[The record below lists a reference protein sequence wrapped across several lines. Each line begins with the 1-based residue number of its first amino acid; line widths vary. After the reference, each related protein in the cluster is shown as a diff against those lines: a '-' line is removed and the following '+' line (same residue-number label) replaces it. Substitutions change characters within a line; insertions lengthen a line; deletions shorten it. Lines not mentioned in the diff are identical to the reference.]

1 MGLRCVL
8 GRAGSGKTA
17 RVLDGIASELTRRPH
32 GPPLVLLVPEQA
44 TFQMEQA
51 LLERLRTQHN
61 RSAFLRAEV
70 LSFQRLAWRVLS
82 SLGGE
87 SHPAIGELGKR
98 MLLRSLLHRHADE
111 LQLLHRVGTRPG
123 FIAHLSDTLAEL
135 SAHRVGEA
143 ELWGAQSSLPKEH
156 GADAGGA
163 LSAKLGDLAILTR
176 AYHDALEGRWTD
188 PDGRLS
194 QVAAKLAGT
203 QLFDGASVWVDGFTG
218 FTPQELAVLEALLG
232 HVESVEVTLC
242 LDPREVEDGLDPTES
257 ELFRPTHE
265 TYRDLRDRALSQGVP
280 LEPPVRLPASMDGS
294 SNGDQP
300 RYAAPDLAHLEREMG
315 NYPGQ
320 RYPEDPQGLS
330 VLAAPDR
337 RAEVEAAAREVL
349 RLARDEGMRYRDIVL
364 GVRELDVYGDLI
376 EEVFRRHH
384 IPVFI
389 DRRRSVAHHPVVEL
403 VRSALETIQ
412 MDWAYEP
419 VFRYLKTDLAPV
431 DRDEVDRLENYVL
444 EFGIRGWRWRDPNP
458 WTFVRRYTLEAEPS
472 EDAPD
477 PRQAAD
483 DAQAREL
490 ADINEIRDR
499 ARDALMTFHERVAEA
514 RRSRQPVQTL
524 SAALY
529 ELLENLGVAEAV
541 ERWSRDAEA
550 ADDLVAA
557 QEHLQVWD
565 AVVELLDQT
574 IEGLDDLSFTV
585 AEYAEVIDAG
595 LEAIEV
601 GLIPPGT
608 DQVVV
613 GTVERSRHPHVRAAL
628 VLGAVD
634 GAYPK
639 RQEEDPLL
647 GDREREALNAADI
660 ELQPT
665 ARVRTLHEPYF
676 TYVALTRASERLWI
690 AYPRADEEG
699 KALRPAP
706 FVRRLEA
713 LYPPLEIDSPS
724 PFETRVEQIETGEG
738 LAEALATRL
747 RAIRDGRASTEG
759 PWLGLYDWAVA
770 NDEIRRELAPALA
783 GLAYRNDVAP
793 LAPELVEALF
803 GSQVLASPSR
813 LESFAKC
820 PFQHFARY
828 GLRLAERPVQ
838 QVEAP
843 ELGLLYHAA
852 LSTFAQR
859 AEQDELDL
867 GELDDPRLSELMDE
881 IVGELAPRLQNEI
894 LTSTARY
901 RYLERHIRDTL
912 LEVSRRVVADAHRGR
927 FRPVR
932 TEVRFGPSGELP
944 PVVLDLGERRQLTIR
959 GAIDRV
965 DLAESETGERW
976 LRVVDY
982 KSRPQTLN
990 LDELYHGISLQ
1001 LGLYVLAA
1009 LQGQTWLADVDDARF
1024 AGLLYL
1030 PIGEPVVGA
1039 DGPIDPDE
1047 AERQR
1052 HKKHRADGWLLNDP
1066 SALAAMDESGSF
1078 DLLPVNMTQRGEPD
1092 KRSRVLDEDD
1102 FGRLLD
1108 HLGNQLQALGERML
1122 AGTIAPVPTRH
1133 RNRTPCEHCEY
1144 RSVCQFDPRLPGNRY
1159 RDLETM
1165 KNPSVLEAL
1174 RARDDDRESNGSST
1188 DASGEEAS

>member
-1 MGLRCVL
+1 MGLRFVL
-8 GRAGSGKTA
+8 GRSGSGKTA
-17 RVLDGIASELTRRPH
+17 RVLDDIATELTRQSH
-32 GPPLVLLVPEQA
+32 GPPLVLLVPEQS

-51 LLERLRTQHN
+51 LLERLRTHHS

-98 MLLRSLLHRHADE
+98 MLLRSLLHRHADD
-111 LQLLHRVGTRPG
+111 LQLLHRVGARPG

-135 SAHRVGEA
+135 SAHRVGEI
-143 ELWGAQSSLPKEH
+143 ELWGAQSRLRER
-156 GADAGGA
+156 GAEAGGA
-163 LSAKLGDLAILTR
+163 LSAKLHDLAILTR

-203 QLFDGASVWVDGFTG
+203 SPFDGASVWVDGFTG

-232 HVESVEVTLC
+232 QADTVELTLC
-242 LDPREVEDGLDPTES
+242 LDPREVEAGLDPTES

-265 TYRDLRDRALSQGVP
+265 TYQELCHRAANQGVP
-280 LEPPVRLPASMDGS
+280 VDAPVQMPTPMDDAW
-294 SNGDQP
+294 NGDQP

-315 NYPGQ
+315 NYPGR
-320 RYPEDPQGLS
+320 RYPDDPQGLS

-349 RLARDEGMRYRDIVL
+349 RLVRDEGMRYRDVVL
-364 GVRELDVYGDLI
+364 SVRELDVYHDLI
-376 EEVFRRHH
+376 EAVFQRHN
-384 IPVFI
+384 IPVFL
-389 DRRRSVAHHPVVEL
+389 DHRRSVAHHPVVEL
-403 VRSALETIQ
+403 VRSALETVQ

-431 DRDEVDRLENYVL
+431 DRSGVDRLENYVL
-444 EFGIRGWRWRDPNP
+444 EFGIRGWRWRDSDP
-458 WTFVRRYTLEAEPS
+458 WGFVRRYRLEDEPSEAEP
-472 EDAPD
+472 D
-477 PRQAAD
+477 PRGAEA

-490 ADINEIRDR
+490 AEINEIRDR
-499 ARDALMTFHERVAEA
+499 ARRDLLAFHERVSGA
-514 RRSRQPVQTL
+514 RRERQPVGRL
-524 SAALY
+524 SSALY
-529 ELLENLGVAEAV
+529 GLLEGLGVAEAV

-550 ADDLVAA
+550 ADDLIAA

-574 IEGLDDLSFTV
+574 MEALDDLSFTI

-647 GDREREALNAADI
+647 NDREREALNTADI

-706 FVRRLEA
+706 LVRRLEA
-713 LYPPLEIDSPS
+713 LYPRLAIDSPS
-724 PFETRVEQIETGEG
+724 PFETHAAQIETSEG

-747 RAIRDGRASTEG
+747 RAIRDGRATTEG
-759 PWLGLYDWAVA
+759 PWLGLYDWAVS
-770 NDEIRRELAPALA
+770 NDEIRLEVAPALA
-783 GLAYRNDVAP
+783 GLTYRNDVPP

-813 LESFAKC
+813 LESFAQC

-859 AEQDELDL
+859 AERDELEL
-867 GELDDPRLSELMDE
+867 GELDDPRLSELMSE
-881 IVGELAPRLQNEI
+881 IVAELAPRLQNEI

-912 LEVSRRVVADAHRGR
+912 LEVGRRVVADAHRGR

-932 TEVRFGPSGELP
+932 TEVRFGPAGELP
-944 PVVLDLGERRQLTIR
+944 PVVLDLGERGGLTIR

-965 DLAESETGERW
+965 DLAEGETGERW

-990 LDELYHGISLQ
+990 LDELYHGLSLQ

-1009 LQGQTWLADVDDARF
+1009 LRGQTWLADVDDARF

-1039 DGPIDPDE
+1039 DGPIDADE
-1047 AERQR
+1047 ADRRR
-1052 HKKHRADGWLLNDP
+1052 HTAYRADGWLLDDP
-1066 SALAAMDESGSF
+1066 SALSAMDDSGVF
-1078 DLLPVNMTQRGEPD
+1078 DLLPVNMTQQGRPD
-1092 KRSRVLDEDD
+1092 KRSRVLGEDD
-1102 FGRLLD
+1102 FRRLLD
-1108 HLGNQLQALGERML
+1108 HLGSQLRTLGERML
-1122 AGTIAPVPTRH
+1122 AGAIAPVPTRH

-1165 KNPSVLEAL
+1165 RNPSVLETL
-1174 RARDDDRESNGSST
+1174 RAREDDGDSDGASA

>member
-1 MGLRCVL
+1 MGLRLVL

-17 RVLDGIASELTRRPH
+17 RVLESMADELAREPH
-32 GPPLVLLVPEQA
+32 GPSLVLLVPEQA

-51 LLERLRTQHN
+51 LLDRLRARHG

-87 SHPAIGELGKR
+87 SHPAIGQLGKR

-123 FIAHLSDTLAEL
+123 FIAHLADTLAEL
-135 SAHRVGEA
+135 SAHQVGEA
-143 ELWGAQSSLPKEH
+143 DLVHAQSRLAESPST
-156 GADAGGA
+156 GSGA
-163 LSAKLGDLAILTR
+163 LTAKLNDLAILTR
-176 AYHDALEGRWTD
+176 AYREALEGRWTD

-194 QVAAKLAGT
+194 QVAARLAGT
-203 QLFDGASVWVDGFTG
+203 ELFDGATVWVDGFTG
-218 FTPQELAVLEALLG
+218 FTPQELAVIEALLA
-232 HVESVEVTLC
+232 HVETVEVTLC
-242 LDPREVEDGLDPTES
+242 LDPREVDEDLDPTES

-265 TYRDLRDRALSQGVP
+265 TYRQLHERATSQGVSV
-280 LEPPVRLPASMDGS
+280 EPPVRLPSADGES
-294 SNGDQP
+294 GDGLQP
-300 RYAAPDLAHLEREMG
+300 RYAAPALAHLERELG
-315 NYPGQ
+315 QYPG
-320 RYPEDPQGLS
+320 RRFPDFPEGLG

-349 RLARDEGMRYRDIVL
+349 RLARDDGMRYRDIVL
-364 GVRELDVYGDLI
+364 SVRELDVYHDLI
-376 EEVFRRHH
+376 EEVFPAHG

-403 VRSALETIQ
+403 IRSALETVQ

-419 VFRYLKTDLAPV
+419 VFRYLKTDLTAL

-444 EFGIRGWRWRDPNP
+444 EFGIRGWRWRDADP
-458 WTFVRRYTLEAEPS
+458 WQFVRRYTLEAEPAEDGPVDRP
-472 EDAPD
+472 EDA
-477 PRQAAD
+477 
-483 DAQAREL
+483 DAQVRQL
-490 ADINEIRDR
+490 AEINEIRDR
-499 ARDALMTFHERVAEA
+499 ARRELWAFHERVTEA
-514 RRSRQPVQTL
+514 RRSRQPVGTL

-529 ELLENLGVAEAV
+529 GLLADLGVAETV
-541 ERWSRDAEA
+541 EGWSRDAEA
-550 ADDLVAA
+550 ADDLIAA

-574 IEGLDDLSFTV
+574 IEGLEGLSFTL
-585 AEYAEVIDAG
+585 AEYAEVIEAG

-639 RQEEDPLL
+639 RQDEDPLL
-647 GDREREALNAADI
+647 NDREREALNEAEI

-690 AYPRADEEG
+690 SYPRSDDDG

-706 FVRRLEA
+706 LVRRLEA
-713 LYPPLEIDSPS
+713 LYPQLAIDAPS
-724 PFETRVEQIETGEG
+724 PTETRVEQIETGDG
-738 LAEALATRL
+738 LAEALVTRL
-747 RAIRDGRASTEG
+747 RAIRDGRASTAG
-759 PWLGLYDWAVA
+759 PWLGLYDWAVSRE
-770 NDEIRRELAPALA
+770 EIRPDVAPALA
-783 GLAYRNDVAP
+783 GLTYRNDVPP
-793 LAPELVEALF
+793 LSSELVEALF
-803 GSQVLASPSR
+803 GSDVLASPSR

-828 GLRLAERPVQ
+828 GLRLTERPVQ

-852 LSTFAQR
+852 LSTFAER
-859 AEQDELDL
+859 TEQNDIDL
-867 GELDDPRLSELMDE
+867 SELDDPQLDELMSE
-881 IVGELAPRLQNEI
+881 IVAELAPRLQNEV
-894 LTSTARY
+894 LTTTARY
-901 RYLERHIRDTL
+901 RYLERQIRDTL
-912 LEVSRRVVADAHRGR
+912 LEVSRRIVADAHRGR

-932 TEVRFGPSGELP
+932 TEVRFGPAGTLP
-944 PVVLDLGERRQLTIR
+944 PIVLDLGKRGQLTIR

-965 DLAESETGERW
+965 DLAAGDAGERW

-982 KSRPQTLN
+982 KTRPQRLN

-1001 LGLYVLAA
+1001 LGSYVLAA

-1030 PIGEPVVGA
+1030 PIGEPVVGT
-1039 DGPIDPDE
+1039 DGPLSAEE
-1047 AERQR
+1047 AERERQ
-1052 HKKHRADGWLLNDP
+1052 KAHRADGWLLDDE
-1066 SALAAMDESGSF
+1066 SALSAMDESGAF
-1078 DLLPVNMTQRGEPD
+1078 DMLPVRMTQQGRPD
-1092 KRSRVLDEDD
+1092 RRSRVLSDDD
-1102 FGRLLD
+1102 FERLLE
-1108 HLGNQLQALGERML
+1108 HLDSQLRQWGEQML
-1122 AGTIAPVPTRH
+1122 EGVIEPKPIRH
-1133 RNRTPCEHCEY
+1133 RDRTPCEHCDY
-1144 RSVCQFDPRLPGNRY
+1144 RAVCQFEPRLPGNRY
-1159 RDLETM
+1159 RELDAM
-1165 KNPSVLEAL
+1165 QNSSVLETL
-1174 RARDDDRESNGSST
+1174 RARGDGPSG
-1188 DASGEEAS
+1188 DASSEGEG